1 MDETYARDLNIVV
14 DKAKALHKPARVV
27 IAGADVENMLLGL
40 FDAQES
46 GFAEPILVGNYKR
59 ISDKLKQL
67 GLENRSFDLQPV
79 NDDVN
84 VVQYSIDLVRAG
96 KADVLMRGN
105 TQTRDFLLPVIKK
118 SNALLEDG
126 LMTHVSV
133 IKVPDYEK
141 LLFISDVTM
150 VVRPTNDDKIE
161 IIRNMVKVM
170 KTFKIADPKIAV
182 LSRVETPSFPMRD
195 TVEAQNLV
203 RLNERNHFADCTL
216 VGPIPYDLIMSK
228 EAARLKNYDCPYCGE
243 FDGIVMPD
251 LQSANLLVKV
261 LQMNSRAN
269 SCGVIA
275 GAKVPIAITSR
286 SDSKE
291 QAYLSLAA
299 CAVMAN
305 KATL

>member
-1 MDETYARDLNIVV
+1 MDETYAHELDIVV
-14 DKAKALHKPARVV
+14 DKAKALQKPARVV
-27 IAGADVENMLLGL
+27 IAGADAENMLLGL

-46 GFAEPILVGNYKR
+46 GFAEPILVGNYKK
-59 ISDKLKQL
+59 ITEKLKAL
-67 GLENRSFDLQPV
+67 GLDKRSFDLQPV

-84 VVQYSIDLVRAG
+84 VVQYSIDLIRAG

-118 SNALLEDG
+118 SNGLLEDG
-126 LMTHVSV
+126 LMTHVSM
-133 IKVPDYEK
+133 IKVPDYNK

-150 VVRPTNDDKIE
+150 VVKPTADDKIE
-161 IIRNMVKVM
+161 IIRNMVGVM
-170 KTFKIADPKIAV
+170 KTFKIENPKIAV
-182 LSRVETPSFPMRD
+182 LSLVETPSFHMRD

-203 RLNERNHFADCTL
+203 KKHERTPFADCVL
-216 VGPIPYDLIMSK
+216 VGPIPYDLIVSK
-228 EAARLKNYDCPYCGE
+228 EAARLKGYDCPYCGE

-275 GAKVPIAITSR
+275 GAKIPIAITSR

-299 CAVMAN
+299 CAVMDR
-305 KATL
+305 KVEF

>member
-1 MDETYARDLNIVV
+1 MNEQYSHDFDVIV
-14 DKAKALHKPARVV
+14 DKAKGLEKPARVV
-27 IAGADVENMLLGL
+27 IAGADAENMLLGV

-46 GFAEPILVGNYKR
+46 GFAEPILVGNHKR
-59 ISDKLKQL
+59 IMDKLRLL
-67 GLENRSFDLQPV
+67 GLEDRSFDLQPV
-79 NDDVN
+79 SDDTN
-84 VVQYSIDLVRAG
+84 VVQYSIDLIKQG

-105 TQTRDFLLPVIKK
+105 TQTRDFLMPVI
-118 SNALLEDG
+118 NRDNHLRLDG
-126 LMTHVSV
+126 LMTHISM

-150 VVRPTNDDKIE
+150 VVKPTSDDKID

-170 KTFKIADPKIAV
+170 NKFGINDPKIAV
-182 LSRVETPSFPMRD
+182 LSLVETPTFHMRD

-203 RLNERNHFADCTL
+203 RKQERTPFADCTL
-216 VGPIPYDLIMSK
+216 VGPISYDLIMSK
-228 EAARLKNYDCPYCGE
+228 ESARLKGYDCPYCGE

-261 LQMNSRAN
+261 LQMNARAN

-275 GAKVPIAITSR
+275 GASIPIAITSR

-291 QAYLSLAA
+291 QAYLSLAS
-299 CAVMAN
+299 CAVLAN
-305 KATL
+305 AEK